1 MNPIATMQP
10 DAPLAPQAGEELGD
24 FEKSI
29 RCFSPRVNAA
39 LGTLLEALEYS
50 EDLGWNTWDF
60 AVDLSSL
67 RHLKL
72 SKSELR
78 WLVGKGLIDYA
89 IEVTMPG
96 DADRSFR
103 RPIRPLFCKKTCF
116 VLTSAGAEV
125 ARSLAA
131 KSDLGIMAGDR
142 ATVFKTKLASVST
155 GVSPEPI
162 VPKWDRD
169 RQELRVSSIVVK
181 RFKVPAANQE
191 VVLAT
196 FEEDRWPAR
205 IDDPLP
211 PRGEQSPKRRLQETI
226 KSLNRCQKRSL
237 IRFLGDGSGQGV
249 CWEFYGEFETTRDS

>member
-1 MNPIATMQP
+1 MATAQP
-10 DAPLAPQAGEELGD
+10 DSPLGAPAGDELAS

-29 RCFSPRVNAA
+29 SRFSPRVVVAMGA
-39 LGTLLEALEYS
+39 LLEALDYAD
-50 EDLGWNTWDF
+50 DLGWDAWDF

-67 RHLKL
+67 QHLKL

-78 WLVGKGLIDYA
+78 WLVGKGLIDHA
-89 IEVTMPG
+89 VEVTMPG
-96 DADRSFR
+96 DENRSFR
-103 RPIRPLFCKKTCF
+103 RPNRPLFCKKTCF
-116 VLTSAGAEV
+116 VLTSAGAET
-125 ARSLAA
+125 ARAIGGNSHP
-131 KSDLGIMAGDR
+131 GIVTVNR
-142 ATVFKTKLASVST
+142 PTVFETKLSSFST
-155 GVSPEPI
+155 AISPEPL

-169 RQELRVSSIVVK
+169 RQELRVSAIVVK

-191 VVLAT
+191 IVLAS
-196 FEEDRWPAR
+196 FEEEHWPPR

-249 CWEFYGEFETTRDS
+249 CWEFCGEFQTTRDS